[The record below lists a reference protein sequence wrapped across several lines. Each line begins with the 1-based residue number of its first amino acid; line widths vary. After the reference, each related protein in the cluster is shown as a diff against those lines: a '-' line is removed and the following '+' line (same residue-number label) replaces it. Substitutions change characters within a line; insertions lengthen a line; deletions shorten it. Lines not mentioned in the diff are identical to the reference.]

1 MAVSRGKREDGR
13 EGKLVE
19 RKGRG
24 KCHNSK
30 RGKWIDRW
38 EVHRGRLNTEGTKN
52 SIFQVVTL
60 LRVKGSTLTN

>member
-24 KCHNSK
+24 KCHNNK
-30 RGKWIDRW
+30 RGKWIDR
-38 EVHRGRLNTEGTKN
+38 
-52 SIFQVVTL
+52 
-60 LRVKGSTLTN
+60 